1 MDFKDRLK
9 LVRNNSGLTQQDFG
23 DKLGKSYS
31 TIQSW
36 ERGSVTPP
44 SKTIKRIAETFEIRK
59 EWLENGT
66 GEMKNTS
73 NVQVATGN
81 NNILNNSGSV
91 ISNGQDSPELQELF
105 QLIRDH
111 GTPRLLKEF
120 RERLMNIKQ
129 ADR

>member
-1 MDFKDRLK
+1 
-9 LVRNNSGLTQQDFG
+9 
-23 DKLGKSYS
+23 
-31 TIQSW
+31 
-36 ERGSVTPP
+36 
-44 SKTIKRIAETFEIRK
+44 
-59 EWLENGT
+59 
-66 GEMKNTS
+66 MKNTS